1 MKKKRKKPLL
11 STRSGAEGHFVK
23 KKKKLSPESAACLP
37 FSFLSRFLFL
47 LCFFFFF
54 QPIPFALVND
64 NELGLLEELELL
76 V

>member
-23 KKKKLSPESAACLP
+23 KKKSSVQNQLPASLSVFFQGFC
-37 FSFLSRFLFL
+37 F
-47 LCFFFFF
+47 CCVFFFFF